1 MLRRLEENKLKERI
15 MKAYRSS
22 TKLRKKN
29 IRASRNSRSTF
40 EMIYD
45 TTDLFDTFGG
55 IRAS

>member
-1 MLRRLEENKLKERI
+1 MLEENKLKERF

-22 TKLRKKN
+22 TKMTKKY
-29 IRASRNSRSTF
+29 ITASRNSRSAF

-45 TTDLFDTFGG
+45 TTDFFDTFGG